1 MKSKVFLLPLLLA
14 LMAAIAF
21 AQPTAEPRNESK
33 AETKSEARKDEATNQ
48 TSRFD
53 MVSKVFD
60 VKHRNPQS
68 LVEVLNVYVGNVG
81 GRMTYSREMKTI
93 MVRDRAENVAAIEE
107 ALKRFDVP
115 EASPVSLEF
124 QLHLISASM
133 GQQEK
138 ESMPANLAPVIQQIK
153 SALKFTNYRYVNSS
167 LNRVSNGGRVESSG
181 VGGSLFP
188 APQGAANSP
197 ERPSFYQYSLGPV
210 KLTQDSSGKE
220 SIQIDNFRFGASV
233 PIRITGDTNNVQ
245 YKDIGINTPL
255 SLREGEMVVVGTA
268 NISGSDEAIVVVLS
282 VKKAK

>member
-1 MKSKVFLLPLLLA
+1 MKGKVFLLSLLLA
-14 LMAAIAF
+14 LMAAVTF
-21 AQPTAEPRNESK
+21 AQTTPDSRNESK
-33 AETKSEARKDEATNQ
+33 TEAKFEAKKDEAPNQ
-48 TSRFD
+48 TARLD
-53 MVSKVFD
+53 IVSKIFD
-60 VKHRNPQS
+60 VKYRNPQS
-68 LVEVLNVYVGNVG
+68 LVEVLNVYVGPST
-81 GRMTYSREMKTI
+81 GRMSFNREMKTI

-115 EASPVSLEF
+115 ESSPVSLEF

-138 ESMPANLAPVIQQIK
+138 ESVPANLTPVIQQIR

-167 LNRVSNGGRVESSG
+167 LNRVSNGGKVESSG
-181 VGGSLFP
+181 IGGSLFP
-188 APQGAANSP
+188 APQGVPTSQ
-197 ERPSFYQYSLGPV
+197 ERPSFYSYSLGPV

-233 PIRITGDTNNVQ
+233 PVRISTDANNIQ
-245 YKDIGINTPL
+245 YKDIGIITPL

-268 NISGSDEAIVVVLS
+268 NISGSDEAVVVIIS